1 MKEALKAQ
9 RLLLGQQLD
18 VLHRLL
24 TGLHFSLSR
33 LDDATVLAVS
43 DDPEVA
49 ERIAAMTDRFC
60 KLQDQL
66 AASLKHA
73 FNLTGAH
80 YRSYD
85 DVVRW
90 ACAVN
95 IAASSTLWMEL
106 RALRNQLTHE
116 YDTQSEQAIDL
127 VHNIRDATT
136 DLQAMVN
143 RYTAWCQQHIL
154 RDEQSKP

>member
-1 MKEALKAQ
+1 MTDNIGALNAQ
-9 RLLLGQQLD
+9 RLLLGQQLN

-24 TGLHFSLSR
+24 AGLHFSLSR
-33 LDDATVLAVS
+33 LDDSTVLAVAVNP
-43 DDPEVA
+43 DVA
-49 ERIAAMTDRFC
+49 ERIAALTDRFC

-95 IAASSTLWMEL
+95 IADSPTLWMEL

-127 VHNIRDATT
+127 VHSIRDATA
-136 DLQAMVN
+136 DLQNMVN
-143 RYTAWCQQHIL
+143 RYTAWCQQHNLHI
-154 RDEQSKP
+154 EQ